1 MRNTRNTLFTM
12 LLVLAALPSF
22 PAVAQQPEP
31 ASVRRARAGLPPV
44 QAKAFDEILTNARAR
59 GLPIGPIVD
68 KALEGAAKGVR
79 PDVVIVVLRERAN
92 RLALAKVIVGER
104 GQAEVVNML
113 MAFDR
118 GVDEK
123 LARRVVAGARQQE
136 PVGMALNILADLVQR
151 GVPLNDAL
159 EVLTSWRLRGGRSSD
174 LQELPAAIERLM
186 REGDRP

>member
-1 MRNTRNTLFTM
+1 MRITRNTLFTM
-12 LLVLAALPSF
+12 LLVLAALPTV
-22 PAVAQQPEP
+22 AVAQQPEP

-174 LQELPAAIERLM
+174 
-186 REGDRP
+186 